1 MNQNTMLRLVIEEQI
16 RKLTQEEQDKVNDL
30 VGQILGIS
38 NQSDEGA
45 IALAL
50 ASVKYAEENE

>member
-16 RKLTQEEQDKVNDL
+16 RKLTQEQQEKVNAL
-30 VGQILGIS
+30 TAQILDIAA
-38 NQSDEGA
+38 QSDEGA